1 MTPSRP
7 NLRAK
12 RCTCSPL
19 GHQLPPP
26 HLEVAVTD
34 RGHSGSSIGTLSD
47 MSFAPISSRS
57 RNLSAWFATRPED
70 FVAERSPKRTWF
82 WGITAAVFAVITV
95 IVLLHP
101 TDIVEMLGGRRRA
114 GMAIAGSFF
123 LPPAIALF
131 SVVMIF
137 VGSRRWRVRGGG
149 VLTNPLVHG
158 VTATFPTDLVVN
170 AIRRGSTDR
179 DGIITA
185 LTTAFKHP
193 GDQLLIT
200 VWASNTDRVLYVG
213 VLRVDG
219 NRVWIDTEPVRVGP
233 DRFVDLKPVDQAA
246 LHAHADSIG
255 KPNTPHA

>member
-1 MTPSRP
+1 MHLLPRSGTNWAPP
-7 NLRAK
+7 NWKAALTNCGRVD
-12 RCTCSPL
+12 TPL
-19 GHQLPPP
+19 G
-26 HLEVAVTD
+26 
-34 RGHSGSSIGTLSD
+34 TLGG

-82 WGITAAVFAVITV
+82 WGITAVVFAVITA

-101 TDIVEMLGGRRRA
+101 SDIVEMLGGRRRA
-114 GMAIAGSFF
+114 GMAIAGTFF

-149 VLTNPLVHG
+149 VLTNPLIHG
-158 VTATFPTDLVVN
+158 VTAAFPTDLVVE

-179 DGIITA
+179 DGIVTA
-185 LTTAFKHP
+185 LTTAFTHP
-193 GDQLLIT
+193 GDRLLIT

-213 VLRVDG
+213 VLRVEG
-219 NRVWIDTEPVRVGP
+219 NRVWIDAEPVRVGP
-233 DRFVDLKPVDQAA
+233 DRFIDLKPVDQAA
-246 LHAHADSIG
+246 LHAYADSLS
-255 KPNTPHA
+255 KPHSPHA